1 MKKFYVK
8 PEIEIVALEMDV
20 YMLTNSAD
28 ESLPGT
34 SGGDTGSEGDEVDA
48 NATAAS
54 GETCGQK
61 IKSASRLNQR

>member
-34 SGGDTGSEGDEVDA
+34 SAEIQVVKKMKSTPTV
-48 NATAAS
+48 TAAS
-54 GETCGQK
+54 GVTCGQK
-61 IKSASRLNQR
+61 IKSA

>member
-28 ESLPGT
+28 ESPPGT
-34 SGGDTGSEGDEVDA
+34 SGGDTGSQGD
-48 NATAAS
+48 
-54 GETCGQK
+54 
-61 IKSASRLNQR
+61 